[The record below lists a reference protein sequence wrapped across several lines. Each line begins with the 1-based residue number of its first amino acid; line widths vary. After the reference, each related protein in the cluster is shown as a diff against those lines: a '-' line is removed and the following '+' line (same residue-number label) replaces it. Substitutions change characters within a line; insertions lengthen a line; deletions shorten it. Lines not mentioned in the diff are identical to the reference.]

1 MIALTGRRWE
11 KWVSG
16 RGKMAEKHHPV
27 LQGAHQGA
35 RDPRAKVC
43 WDHRTAETKERW
55 KEDSCCS
62 DSKGE
67 AHSSSPPPT
76 PLTELLTVFCSF
88 LDPSFIL
95 GCIRSQSHQVK
106 PGESSR
112 LSQNLSQ
119 HQECGEAGAG
129 CALPFPGPHRAV
141 DFVPPSL
148 SLPRRIP
155 SSPVPQ
161 STDQEGMTI
170 FMLRVTGIR
179 GLWRNILGGSA
190 QV

>member
-1 MIALTGRRWE
+1 MGQWKE
-11 KWVSG
+11 K
-16 RGKMAEKHHPV
+16 KAEKHHPM
-27 LQGAHQGA
+27 LQGAHQGQGGA
-35 RDPRAKVC
+35 RDARGKVC

-55 KEDSCCS
+55 KEDACS
-62 DSKGE
+62 SHSEGE
-67 AHSSSPPPT
+67 AHSSSPP

-106 PGESSR
+106 PGGSSR
-112 LSQNLSQ
+112 FSQNLSQ
-119 HQECGEAGAG
+119 NPKCGEAGAG
-129 CALPFPGPHRAV
+129 ASLPFPGPHRAV

-148 SLPRRIP
+148 SLPKRVP
-155 SSPVPQ
+155 PSPVPQ

-179 GLWRNILGGSA
+179 GLWRNILGG
-190 QV
+190 